1 MALVKELLLKPTV
14 PHSMVKPLMK
24 IHRTG
29 KFIQEPIISINLN
42 FPLRKCAF
50 RHLIRKCDNDRTRGL
65 RVFLQIICLNYVKK
79 KLILKRIGGNFE
91 LLEILVQSL
100 INIGTVTYQ
109 KNQFLKMIY
118 LYSSNQSPA
127 KDPRRCGNYFWI
139 KRPYEG
145 LCQSAL
151 IEFRFPWLSHRFDC

>member
-42 FPLRKCAF
+42 FPQTKCAF
-50 RHLIRKCDNDRTRGL
+50 RHLIRKCDNDTTRGL
-65 RVFLQIICLNYVKK
+65 RVYLQIICLSYVNK

-91 LLEILVQSL
+91 LLEILVHLL
-100 INIGTVTYQ
+100 I
-109 KNQFLKMIY
+109 K
-118 LYSSNQSPA
+118 
-127 KDPRRCGNYFWI
+127 
-139 KRPYEG
+139 
-145 LCQSAL
+145 
-151 IEFRFPWLSHRFDC
+151 

>member
-42 FPLRKCAF
+42 FPPKKCAF

-79 KLILKRIGGNFE
+79 KLVHMLKWIGGNFE

-100 INIGTVTYQ
+100 IKKIS
-109 KNQFLKMIY
+109 FLKWFTFTVQTNPQQRIQDVAEIISE
-118 LYSSNQSPA
+118 LR
-127 KDPRRCGNYFWI
+127 DPMKVCVSQ
-139 KRPYEG
+139 
-145 LCQSAL
+145 L
-151 IEFRFPWLSHRFDC
+151 